1 MKKINWISG
10 LRGITALIIVCYHLQ
25 QLRPIINL
33 ESWDWALYQFFN
45 MAPVVVAIFFIL
57 GGLLRSLGYWESIF
71 FQKDVPNTRK
81 ILIDRWWRIAPVYY
95 IALIWSF
102 LWSIYILG
110 YNSDM
115 LISLFSGF
123 FFLNWLSPMTFFPTI
138 INGPL
143 WFIGYDMMGYIF
155 TVYMMIGLTKISKKY
170 IIPAILM
177 YIALFLLLHNIFIS
191 FPWPVGSGIVSVW
204 FPYYNP
210 FIFALY
216 FIMGISIGWIIT
228 YFQNIQKTIIA
239 DIVFLCSV
247 GCVGIF
253 LWFIRGV
260 PDLAYSYP
268 ISPYRFPLVPILWV
282 FAIVSI
288 IYSRYIWLWI
298 DNRILLWLAT
308 VSYSLYL
315 WHGLIISIILQIFSF
330 QISTSFID
338 WSIFSILSLVIS
350 FWFAALSA
358 RYIESI
364 KRK

>member
-1 MKKINWISG
+1 MVENCSSVLYCTRIIIFMVDIYSG
-10 LRGITALIIVCYHLQ
+10 LQFWYVDIT
-25 QLRPIINL
+25 
-33 ESWDWALYQFFN
+33 
-45 MAPVVVAIFFIL
+45 
-57 GGLLRSLGYWESIF
+57 LLRILF
-71 FQKDVPNTRK
+71 FELVITHD
-81 ILIDRWWRIAPVYY
+81 
-95 IALIWSF
+95 F
-102 LWSIYILG
+102 
-110 YNSDM
+110 
-115 LISLFSGF
+115 FS
-123 FFLNWLSPMTFFPTI
+123 NNNKWPT
-138 INGPL
+138 L
-143 WFIGYDMMGYIF
+143 
-155 TVYMMIGLTKISKKY
+155 VMMIGLTKISKKY

-247 GCVGIF
+247 GCIGIF
-253 LWFIRGV
+253 LWFIRWV